1 MHRSLA
7 IVFLGLALIT
17 AGMVTADAQPTATG
31 QTLKIGFIDLVAL
44 ERTLLATP
52 AGKRASAKFEQ
63 SVKAKQTEL
72 DKKRTDLQ
80 KVIAEFEKQ
89 RSMLKPEVAA
99 QREQEY
105 GERFRE
111 LQEYSMKLQNDL
123 AGEQA
128 KLIQEVIKQAEPVIK
143 QVAQEKGYAMIM
155 NRAAV
160 IWATDGLDITAE
172 VNKRIK

>member
-17 AGMVTADAQPTATG
+17 AGVVTADAAAPAAG
-31 QTLKIGFIDLVAL
+31 KIGFIDLVAL

-52 AGKRASAKFEQ
+52 AGKRASAKMEQ
-63 SVKAKQTEL
+63 SLKAKQTEF
-72 DKKRTDLQ
+72 DKKRNDLQ

-105 GERFRE
+105 GERMRE
-111 LQEYSMKLQNDL
+111 LQEYYVKLQGDL
-123 AGEQA
+123 GNEQA
-128 KLIQEVIKQAEPVIK
+128 KLIQEVVKQAEPVIK
-143 QVAQEKGYAMIM
+143 QVAQEQGYTMIM

-160 IWATDGLDITAE
+160 VWAVDGIDITAE

>member
-17 AGMVTADAQPTATG
+17 AGMVTADAQPAATG
-31 QTLKIGFIDLVAL
+31 KIGFIDLVAL

-52 AGKRASAKFEQ
+52 AGKRASAKFEA
-63 SVKAKQTEL
+63 SVKAKQSEL
-72 DKKRTDLQ
+72 DKKRNDLQ

-111 LQEYSMKLQNDL
+111 LQEYSMKLQSDL
-123 AGEQA
+123 ANEQA

-143 QVAQEKGYAMIM
+143 QVAQEQGYAMIM

-160 IWATDGLDITAE
+160 IWANDGLDITAE

>member
-17 AGMVTADAQPTATG
+17 AGVVTADAAAPATG
-31 QTLKIGFIDLVAL
+31 KIGFIDLVAL

-52 AGKRASAKFEQ
+52 AGKRASAKMEQ
-63 SVKAKQTEL
+63 SLKAKQAEF
-72 DKKRTDLQ
+72 DKKRNDLQ

-105 GERFRE
+105 GERMRE
-111 LQEYSMKLQNDL
+111 LQEYYVKLQSELGN
-123 AGEQA
+123 EQA
-128 KLIQEVIKQAEPVIK
+128 KLVQEVVKQAEPVIK
-143 QVAQEKGYAMIM
+143 QVAQEQGYTMIM

-160 IWATDGLDITAE
+160 VWAGDGIDITAE

>member
-7 IVFLGLALIT
+7 IVFLGVALIT
-17 AGMVTADAQPTATG
+17 AGVVTAEAVPAG
-31 QTLKIGFIDLVAL
+31 PGKIGFIDLVAL

-52 AGKRASAKFEQ
+52 AGKRANAKMEQ
-63 SVKAKQTEL
+63 SLKAKQAEF
-72 DKKRTDLQ
+72 DKKRNDLQ

-99 QREQEY
+99 KREQEY
-105 GERFRE
+105 GERMRE
-111 LQEYSMKLQNDL
+111 LQEYYVKLQSDL
-123 AGEQA
+123 ANEQA
-128 KLIQEVIKQAEPVIK
+128 KLIQEVVKQAEPVIK
-143 QVAQEKGYAMIM
+143 QVAQEQGYTMIM

-160 IWATDGLDITAE
+160 VWASDGLDITAE